1 MPNHPWAKVG
11 LDLFPYANK
20 DYLVA
25 VDYFSSFIEVK
36 ELKVASSKEV
46 INNLKEIFSR
56 NGIPLAIMSDGGP

>member
-11 LDLFPYANK
+11 LDLFSYGNR

-36 ELKVASSKEV
+36 ELKVASSKEI
-46 INNLKEIFSR
+46 INKLKKIFSR
-56 NGIPLAIMSDGGP
+56 NGIPLTIMSDGGP

>member
-1 MPNHPWAKVG
+1 MPNNPWAKVG
-11 LDLFPYANK
+11 LDLFSYGNR

-56 NGIPLAIMSDGGP
+56 KGIPLAIMSDGGP